1 MSQTSILLWKSRRD
15 VQWIVVCTLYA
26 ILGPSCVEAI
36 SGSGVPDMAGDL
48 AMLFGPMVAILLGVT
63 LTCRDL
69 GEPLVTF
76 WSSRP
81 ISAARF
87 VVAKFI
93 VGLVALF
100 MVTVLPTAVE
110 LGLRR
115 DSWWLVDF
123 TIRLLVVKF
132 PVQLLVF
139 ACSFALGCVVRRA
152 VPAAL
157 LSCAA
162 GLLIYFGPILVHGLG
177 FLDPWQWTSSRM
189 ESTSGEGL
197 SLFKNPRFLLF
208 LGAQAALII
217 GLMAC
222 SIVLVRRHTKR
233 EAGHRTIAWVL
244 SLVGLSLFWGIG
256 RDLGTTLPLQR
267 LIKDSSPVV
276 AACIR
281 DGKGVVATKDDK
293 DEFSIS
299 RFDEASRPIVSKP
312 LFTSS
317 LSSAGITEWRGG
329 SNRAYPLAWPAGR
342 NDRAMTI
349 VARFGAPE
357 GDSVRRLSLE
367 LVTLDPSKPKAQ
379 AETGRVDIAPWFD
392 AGSSTT
398 CPRTFER
405 IMGTYPSLFV
415 EGDRL
420 IVSGPRSDGDFSIA
434 IFDIANPDAPK
445 HIATTSGLLCIVEF
459 NIASPEIPKV
469 TRASTSPSTFFEP
482 LVEKSSGDEV
492 SIRLPELPG
501 LSTRQILDYLLAP
514 GQLNGSDAIGAIEG
528 NILVAFQNDVLSTYQ
543 LLDAKTTTG
552 GKERREIRVRRLGS
566 VSRSLLERVA
576 DKKPT
581 RLVIGDGIVYG
592 QFDAISD
599 GVEAWDI
606 RDPRHIRSLGSYCT
620 PLEFGWH
627 LVLAPLPNY
636 RLLVGG
642 TQMYIV
648 GPVVKGMGKGKDE

>member
-1 MSQTSILLWKSRRD
+1 MNQTGILIWKSRRD
-15 VQWIVVCTLYA
+15 VQWIVICALCA
-26 ILGPSCVEAI
+26 IFGPSWVQAV
-36 SGSGVPDMAGDL
+36 SDRAVPDMAGRL
-48 AMLFGPMVAILLGVT
+48 AMLFGPMVAILLGVA

-69 GEPLVTF
+69 SEPLLTF

-81 ISAARF
+81 IGAARF

-162 GLLIYFGPILVHGLG
+162 GLLIYFGPLLVHGLS
-177 FLDPWQWTSSRM
+177 FLDPWQWTSSQM
-189 ESTSGEGL
+189 EIIGREGL
-197 SLFKNPRFLLF
+197 SLYKNPRFLLF

-217 GLMAC
+217 GLLAC
-222 SIVLVRRHTKR
+222 SIVLVCRHTKW

-256 RDLGTTLPLQR
+256 RDVGTTLPLQR
-267 LIKDSSPVV
+267 LITDGSPIVLG
-276 AACIR
+276 CIR
-281 DGKGVVATKDDK
+281 DGKGVVATKDKK

-299 RFDEASRPIVSKP
+299 RFDEASRPIVSTP

-317 LSSAGITEWRGG
+317 LHNARITEWHGD

-349 VARFGAPE
+349 AARFGGPE
-357 GDSVRRLSLE
+357 GEQVRRLSLE

-398 CPRTFER
+398 CPRNFAR
-405 IMGTYPSLFV
+405 IMGTYPSMCV
-415 EGDRL
+415 EGDKL
-420 IVSGPRSDGDFSIA
+420 VIA
-434 IFDIANPDAPK
+434 GQTAKGEDLVEVFDIADPDAPK
-445 HIATTSGLLCIVEF
+445 HVAE
-459 NIASPEIPKV
+459 
-469 TRASTSPSTFFEP
+469 TRTQLSFRLQTDNPSN
-482 LVEKSSGDEV
+482 DEV
-492 SIRLPELPG
+492 FICLPDIHG
-501 LSTRQILDYLLAP
+501 LSTHQILNFIVA
-514 GQLNGSDAIGAIEG
+514 LNPSNSNAVGATAG
-528 NILVAFQNDVLSTYQ
+528 DVLVAFYNGALSTYQ
-543 LLDAKTTTG
+543 LQDADITTSG
-552 GKERREIRVRRLGS
+552 VKGWRGVRARRLAS
-566 VSRSLLERVA
+566 LSPSLLARVA
-576 DKKPT
+576 GKKPMQ
-581 RLVIGDGIVYG
+581 LVAGDGIVYG
-592 QFDAISD
+592 QFNAISR
-599 GVEAWDI
+599 GIEAWDV
-606 RDPRHIRSLGSYCT
+606 RDPNTIRSLGSYST
-620 PLEFGWH
+620 PREHWWS

-636 RLLVGG
+636 RLLIGG

-648 GPVVKGMGKGKDE
+648 GPVVKRMGMGKDE